1 MSLLRA
7 ATLALAL
14 LGLPVAAFAAGE
26 TAAAIVESGRPLS
39 IESGSGRVVTLQGA
53 AANVFV
59 ANPKIAEVRP
69 ASANALFIFGIS
81 PGRTTVAAL
90 DAAGATVAN
99 YEVVVSPSGFAANEA
114 EQALAHLLPGSHIR
128 VRASPKG
135 LLVSG
140 DAGSPVDAARALA
153 IARSY
158 LGEGQTVED
167 QISLGSSTQVMLRV
181 RIAEMSRVVTR
192 ALGINWQALGKLG
205 SFATA
210 STFTL
215 GNAVGRLSVGSTD
228 FNTVIDALA
237 SDHLARILAE
247 PNLTAMSGQPASF
260 LAGGEFPIPV
270 GLQNGQVTIE
280 FKRYGVNLSFV
291 PTVLNS
297 GRINLHVS
305 PEVSELTQIGAVQ
318 LGGGNSTFSIPAL
331 TVRRAETSVE
341 LGSGESFAI
350 AGLLQDD
357 VTQGVNGLPGLGD
370 IPVLGA
376 LFRSNE
382 FQRKETELVILVT
395 PYIVNPVGDP
405 QSLHTPGVAYQAPSD
420 LERILRQRQIA
431 GGAPAAPARIPGHA
445 GFIVQ

>member
-7 ATLALAL
+7 AAIAFVLAILSAS
-14 LGLPVAAFAAGE
+14 AFAA
-26 TAAAIVESGRPLS
+26 TPNAMAIVEAGQTLA
-39 IESGSGRVVTLQGA
+39 IESGSGRVVTLRGS

-90 DAAGATVAN
+90 DAAGVTVAN
-99 YEVVVSPSGFAANEA
+99 YEVVVSQSGFAASEA
-114 EQALAHLLPGSHIR
+114 ERAVSHLLPGSRFR
-128 VRASPKG
+128 VQAGPKG

-140 DAGSPVDAARALA
+140 DAGSPAEAARALA
-153 IARSY
+153 IARTY
-158 LGEGQTVED
+158 LTEGQSVED

-181 RIAEMSRVVTR
+181 RIAEMSRTVTR

-205 SFATA
+205 SFATTSA
-210 STFTL
+210 FTL
-215 GNAVGRLSVGSTD
+215 GNPVGRLKLGTTD
-228 FNTVIDALA
+228 FNSVIDALA
-237 SDHLARILAE
+237 SDDLARILAE

-260 LAGGEFPIPV
+260 LAGGEFPVPV
-270 GLQNGQVTIE
+270 AVQNGEVTIE

-305 PEVSELTQIGAVQ
+305 PEVSELTQTGAIQIGN
-318 LGGGNSTFSIPAL
+318 GNAIFSIPAL

-341 LGSGESFAI
+341 LGSGESFAV
-350 AGLLQDD
+350 AGLLQDNT
-357 VTQGVNGLPGLGD
+357 TQNVSGLPGLGD
-370 IPVLGA
+370 VPVLGA

-395 PYIVNPVGDP
+395 PYIVNPATDP
-405 QSLHTPGVAYQAPSD
+405 QSLHMPGEAYQAPSD
-420 LERILRQRQIA
+420 LERILRQRQAAA
-431 GGAPAAPARIPGHA
+431 GTTGAATRIPGHA